1 MPVSKAPRHVW
12 RMFVHFG
19 PIGLSHAVQDLYI
32 TWRLRRLA
40 VFIDREKE
48 LHREMV
54 RNLNHET
61 NDLIGRQ
68 QALRVA
74 ASHFQRLCEKQDEE
88 RIKPVAGN

>member
-1 MPVSKAPRHVW
+1 MNILKTAHHAW

-19 PIGLSHAVQDLYI
+19 PLGVSYVMRDMLI
-32 TWRLRRLA
+32 TWRLRRLSI
-40 VFIDREKE
+40 FIDREKD

-54 RNLNHET
+54 SHLHHET
-61 NDLIGRQ
+61 NELIGRQ

-88 RIKPVAGN
+88 RVKPVAGA

>member
-1 MPVSKAPRHVW
+1 MNPFKTARHLW

-19 PIGLSHAVQDLYI
+19 PLGASYALRDLLI

-40 VFIDREKE
+40 TYIDREKE

-54 RNLNHET
+54 RNLNT
-61 NDLIGRQ
+61 DVNMLIGRQ

-74 ASHFQRLCEKQDEE
+74 SSHLQRLCERQDDE
-88 RIKPVAGN
+88 RSKPVAGV